1 MLHPGLTRETR
12 RDHVGGKALAAKDN
26 DEEGK
31 GDQNVA
37 EERAWPRLAT
47 ERKKMSVELRASFS
61 NWDNNRARTL
71 QE

>member
-1 MLHPGLTRETR
+1 MRDVMRNIYSASLTSILSSDMLHPGLTRETR

-37 EERAWPRLAT
+37 EERATA
-47 ERKKMSVELRASFS
+47 
-61 NWDNNRARTL
+61 
-71 QE
+71 